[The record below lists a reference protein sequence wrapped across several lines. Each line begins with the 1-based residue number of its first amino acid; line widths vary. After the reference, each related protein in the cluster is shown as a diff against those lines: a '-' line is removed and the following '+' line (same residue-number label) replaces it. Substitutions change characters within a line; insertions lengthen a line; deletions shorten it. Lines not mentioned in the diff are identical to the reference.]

1 MSMLKPDQSH
11 AHNHGENRDHALVLD
26 NVALS
31 RGGHALFSG
40 VSLTILPGDVVWV
53 GGENGIGKSSL
64 LRLMT
69 GLTLPDSGSI
79 SWANNKASCA
89 AKDIIAYQ
97 GHIDAFKPTLSAREA
112 LAFWADIMD
121 KNVDISALL
130 SKVGLSARGHV
141 PCGQLS
147 AGQKR
152 RLSLARLILCQKPI
166 WIMDEP
172 TAAMDA
178 AGVELIHDLISAH
191 SQAGGSAVI
200 ASHHAPHIA
209 SVRTRQ
215 LILKASPMKAS
226 PIKVST

>member
-1 MSMLKPDQSH
+1 MLKPDQNHAKRRVSNSESGSESHSH
-11 AHNHGENRDHALVLD
+11 ALTLD
-26 NVALS
+26 NVTLS

-40 VSLTILPGDVVWV
+40 VSLSIVPGDVVWV

-69 GLTLPDSGSI
+69 GLTRPDDGAI
-79 SWANNKASCA
+79 SWAMDKASCA
-89 AKDIIAYQ
+89 AKDVIAYQ

-121 KNVDISALL
+121 ENVDISALL

-178 AGVELIHDLISAH
+178 AGVELIHGLIGAH

-215 LILKASPMKAS
+215 LILKTSS
-226 PIKVST
+226 